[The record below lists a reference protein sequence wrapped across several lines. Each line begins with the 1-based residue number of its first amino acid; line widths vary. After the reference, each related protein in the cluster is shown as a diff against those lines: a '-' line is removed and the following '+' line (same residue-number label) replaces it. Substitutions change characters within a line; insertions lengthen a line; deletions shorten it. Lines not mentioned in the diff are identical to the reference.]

1 MQGRGPNGSNGSAR
15 KGAGKPRRRG
25 AVTKAQQ
32 AARQKIV
39 AESGVEIRP
48 EDVEA
53 VIQTLRR

>member
-1 MQGRGPNGSNGSAR
+1 MHGRGLNRSNGSGR
-15 KGAGKPRRRG
+15 KRAGEPKRRSG
-25 AVTKAQQ
+25 VTKTQQ
-32 AARQKIV
+32 AARRKIV